1 MGEASAVNRTLY
13 TATAGPVP
21 ADGRL
26 PSGRGCRTRLPPLD
40 GRRSAGRGRG
50 AWLDHRRRRRARV
63 PRRGGRRH
71 RRRRRSR
78 PDRRSPRPWPTRPA
92 RVAFAHGSAFTTE
105 PLEAYA
111 AEVGVHLP
119 VDDPYLYPVSGGS
132 EAIETALKIARAYH
146 LAVGE
151 PGRDVVIARW
161 GSYHGN
167 TLGALDL
174 SGRLAAPPA
183 LRAVA
188 RAVRARVRGLPVRR
202 RPPGRDGPRRPRGP
216 RRRAGA
222 GHRGGGGG
230 ARRGLRRRARRRGDA
245 GRRGPAGR
253 LLAADR
259 RGLPPPRRAADRRRG
274 HDRLRADRALVRV
287 RPLGPATGPAR
298 GGQGGHVGLLAVRV
312 RRRVR
317 RDPCR
322 GHRRAGRLR
331 PRVHVLAQ
339 RGRRGRGPRGAADA
353 RGRSGWSRRAR
364 PRATGCGRC
373 SRARWASTRRSAR
386 SAASG

>member
-13 TATAGPVP
+13 TATALPVP
-21 ADGRL
+21 ADGPL

-50 AWLDHRRRRRARV
+50 ARLDHRRRRPGASTSTPRAAPSWSASV
-63 PRRGGRRH
+63 TAAP
-71 RRRRRSR
+71 
-78 PDRRSPRPWPTRPA
+78 RSPRPWPSRRAVSRSRTAAPSPPSRSRPTRP
-92 RVAFAHGSAFTTE
+92 RSA
-105 PLEAYA
+105 P
-111 AEVGVHLP
+111 P
-119 VDDPYLYPVSGGS
+119 
-132 EAIETALKIARAYH
+132 
-146 LAVGE
+146 
-151 PGRDVVIARW
+151 PGRRPVPVPGLRRLRGHRDRPQDRPGVSPRRRRARP
-161 GSYHGN
+161 GRGDRA
-167 TLGALDL
+167 LGELPRQHP
-174 SGRLAAPPA
+174 GRARPVRPPAAPPA
-183 LRAVA
+183 VRAVA

-202 RPPGRDGPRRPRGP
+202 RPPGRDGPRRPRGA

-222 GHRGGGGG
+222 GHRRGGGG

-259 RGLPPPRRAADRRRG
+259 RGLPPARRAADRRRG

-298 GGQGGHVGLLAVRV
+298 RGQGRHVGLLAVRV

-339 RGRRGRGPRGAADA
+339 RRSARPWPARCCGRSRP
-353 RGRSGWSRRAR
+353 SGWSRRAR